1 MFLPC
6 RRVFLFLTPDKLPRV
21 NTDSSPHNSRKEFR
35 IVAPCNDRD
44 IYIWNR
50 QWISCLVCEDAVYC
64 QQDPMEGSIFPS
76 CDNLRDNSAHNEVPC
91 TQERIDTD
99 CQYIGRLVLTRVMGN
114 TSPMFLSYEKVE
126 AELHDTVKTKRG
138 TQIKWRSL
146 VTKLQLRK
154 LAKQSNS

>member
-1 MFLPC
+1 MLTT
-6 RRVFLFLTPDKLPRV
+6 RSRVPRSASTLIV
-21 NTDSSPHNSRKEFR
+21 NT
-35 IVAPCNDRD
+35 
-44 IYIWNR
+44 
-50 QWISCLVCEDAVYC
+50 LAV
-64 QQDPMEGSIFPS
+64 
-76 CDNLRDNSAHNEVPC
+76 
-91 TQERIDTD
+91 
-99 CQYIGRLVLTRVMGN
+99 VLTRVMGN